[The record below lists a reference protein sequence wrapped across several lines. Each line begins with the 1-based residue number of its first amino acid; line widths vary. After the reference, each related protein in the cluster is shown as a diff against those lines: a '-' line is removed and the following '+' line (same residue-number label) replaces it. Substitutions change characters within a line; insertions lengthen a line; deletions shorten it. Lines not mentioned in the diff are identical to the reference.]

1 MYHLSLIPDTPGP
14 YLSGPNLN
22 RKNNI
27 LEENKDKIFNLAS
40 KFNFNANNDKDKN
53 QNGLKSSI
61 NINNNDKN
69 NGKNKDKNENN
80 SEKVVSSGLK
90 SFQEG
95 AKVRVTLEELHNGG
109 RTFLLGT
116 NSNNVPATA
125 ESRENVLAIKEVE
138 EVQVEKNGR
147 KSERNAQI
155 MSQGEKERGREIGSV
170 LNSGSRG
177 LIVSTASTPSPRSS
191 ASPLSP
197 TPPTLPLTSLDEIRL
212 DKDDLSSDTIGS
224 GSDSGSTVSVSR
236 SGSGNGNLISYIR
249 MTAFDRSG
257 SKVLVDILDD
267 QVKTV
272 V

>member
-40 KFNFNANNDKDKN
+40 KFNFNKNTNENYRNEISEKNNAKNKNSDKN
-53 QNGLKSSI
+53 KNG
-61 NINNNDKN
+61 
-69 NGKNKDKNENN
+69 NENH

-116 NSNNVPATA
+116 NINNVPAIA